1 MKNGFVHF
9 SIRFL
14 TAVLAGLFLLLLRA
28 AVQNPVFA
36 LLTPQF
42 ASPWEL
48 GKLLYWPLLLAAAIP
63 LRKGGK
69 FSERLPWLTLAPLAA
84 VLVFWALSA
93 LRPGPGAYLLAWIVL
108 CAAAL
113 ALAQRGVL
121 SKGNRDLWMVLAI
134 ALGILYI
141 VLTFLPPA
149 LGPFLDSADVAAM
162 ATIPY

>member
-1 MKNGFVHF
+1 MKNGFAHF

-28 AVQNPVFA
+28 AAHNPVFA

-63 LRKGGK
+63 LRQGGK

-93 LRPGPGAYLLAWIVL
+93 LRPGPGVYLLVWIVL
-108 CAAAL
+108 SAAAL
-113 ALAQRGVL
+113 ALAQRGIL
-121 SKGNRDLWMVLAI
+121 SKGNRDLWLVLTV

-141 VLTFLPPA
+141 VLTFLPPG

-162 ATIPY
+162 ATIPC